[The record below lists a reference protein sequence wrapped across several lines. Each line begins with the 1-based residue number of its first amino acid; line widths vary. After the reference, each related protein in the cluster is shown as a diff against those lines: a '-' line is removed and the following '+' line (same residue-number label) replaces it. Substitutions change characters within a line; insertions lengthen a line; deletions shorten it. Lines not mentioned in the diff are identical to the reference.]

1 MALTTHA
8 QGGAPRQ
15 AQDGS
20 TKRVV
25 LAGSL
30 YRRGIARDS
39 LWLSLAFAGGHDS
52 ALVYGPGILIDLEV
66 LAIAEDLHRRRG
78 ARRG

>member
-1 MALTTHA
+1 MALTTHD

-30 YRRGIARDS
+30 YRSGIARDS
-39 LWLSLAFAGGHDS
+39 LWIALTFAGGTDS
-52 ALVYGPGILIDLEV
+52 TLVYGPGILIDLEV
-66 LAIAEDLHRRRG
+66 LMLAENLEAGRG
-78 ARRG
+78 

>member
-25 LAGSL
+25 LAGRLDSDTWPNWRSL
-30 YRRGIARDS
+30 N
-39 LWLSLAFAGGHDS
+39 LSLAFAGQTGS
-52 ALVYGPGILIDLEV
+52 VAVYGIDLLIDLEV
-66 LAIAEDLHRRRG
+66 VMLATDLEARRRG
-78 ARRG
+78 